1 MYGLHHAF
9 HHFDSFDAV
18 RSLPLLLQKENIRT
32 GIIGKKHVG
41 PETVRNTTVMINK
54 RIFPSLLTQYLLMS
68 ANILGIIYIVIVS
81 KQILGMPRERVLHFD
96 IWCFGCLKDRELPH
110 KSSDILKSK

>member
-1 MYGLHHAF
+1 MYGLHHTF

-54 RIFPSLLTQYLLMS
+54 RIFPSLLKQYLLMS
-68 ANILGIIYIVIVS
+68 ANILGIIYILAVS
-81 KQILGMPRERVLHFD
+81 KQILGMHASVCS
-96 IWCFGCLKDRELPH
+96 ISIFGVWEWPQT
-110 KSSDILKSK
+110 SSDILESK